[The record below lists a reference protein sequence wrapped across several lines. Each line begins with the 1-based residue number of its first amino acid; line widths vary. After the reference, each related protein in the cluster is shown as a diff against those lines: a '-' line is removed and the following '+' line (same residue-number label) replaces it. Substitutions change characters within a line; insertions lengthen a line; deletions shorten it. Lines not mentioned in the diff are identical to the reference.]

1 MEEREQPLA
10 NATKH
15 RMAAIAGVIA
25 FVKSDDELDE
35 EELDEALDEALDED
49 EEPDQE
55 EDKCKDKESGPDA
68 AKRQSRRIVAGRGQC
83 GKKVTVAFAPQCCSL
98 TVEMRCQCG
107 NVNLRRLTGRRFNSL
122 GLVGLGADTLGLGLF
137 GGLCDLGHSSRQF
150 SGGYGLIKLLF
161 TLFCQCQFEGI
172 GLALNRACEP
182 ARFDH

>member
-1 MEEREQPLA
+1 
-10 NATKH
+10 
-15 RMAAIAGVIA
+15 MAAIAGVIA

-55 EDKCKDKESGPDA
+55 EYKCKDKESGPDA

-83 GKKVTVAFAPQCCSL
+83 GKKVTVAFAPQCCML
-98 TVEMRCQCG
+98 AIEMRCQCG
-107 NVNLRRLTGRRFNSL
+107 NVNLRRLNNRGWYGPSDRRRFTGRRFNGL

-137 GGLCDLGHSSRQF
+137 GGLCDLGHGGCQL

-161 TLFCQCQFEGI
+161 TFFCDGKLEGVR
-172 GLALNRACEP
+172 LAFNRAGEP

>member
-35 EELDEALDEALDED
+35 EELDEALDEDED

-68 AKRQSRRIVAGRGQC
+68 AKRQSRWIVAGRGQC
-83 GKKVTVAFAPQCCSL
+83 GKKVTVAFAPQRHFQ
-98 TVEMRCQCG
+98 V
-107 NVNLRRLTGRRFNSL
+107 
-122 GLVGLGADTLGLGLF
+122 
-137 GGLCDLGHSSRQF
+137 
-150 SGGYGLIKLLF
+150 
-161 TLFCQCQFEGI
+161 
-172 GLALNRACEP
+172 
-182 ARFDH
+182 